1 MADRPLSPA
10 IRLGLGGPLPHLLAD
25 RTRVSRV
32 PDRSFYPKAY
42 GVLADVSTC
51 CPPVL
56 DKSSRVTHPSATKT
70 ILKQAPLW
78 SSFDLHVLG
87 TPPAFVLSQDQTLR
101 LIPDVSLSLTFFLT
115 GSRRPGIL
123 FFSGSRVFAL
133 LRSRFR
139 CRLKDHTPSPFL
151 SASPRLN
158 RISMYVAFAFSL
170 FFLSW
175 CLPRRRGLKKPHSA
189 TQREVVYYAVRLS
202 SSIF

>member
-32 PDRSFYPKAY
+32 PDRSFYHKAY

-101 LIPDVSLSLTFFLT
+101 LILGSLSLELLKV
-115 GSRRPGIL
+115 IL
-123 FFSGSRVFAL
+123 FIPYAL
-133 LRSRFR
+133 YSIDMVRAAVSDLVV
-139 CRLKDHTPSPFL
+139 
-151 SASPRLN
+151 PR
-158 RISMYVAFAFSL
+158 IGD
-170 FFLSW
+170 
-175 CLPRRRGLKKPHSA
+175 RR
-189 TQREVVYYAVRLS
+189 
-202 SSIF
+202 